1 VRLSD
6 FKTNEYASL
15 IGGAGFEPKEDN
27 PMLGFRGA
35 SRYAHPAYAEGF
47 ALECA
52 ALARVRGEMG
62 LTNLK
67 IMVPFC
73 RRAVEAEQVIAVMAQ
88 HGLKRVENGL
98 EIFVVCEIPNNVI
111 AIDAFAQLFDG
122 FSIGSNDLTQLT
134 LGVDRDSEIV
144 AFDFDER
151 DPGMLEMLR
160 LAVTGAKRNHRHVGI
175 CGEAPVNYPEIARF
189 LAGLGID
196 SISVNAASRLR
207 TLTVVH
213 EAGAG
218 GRKPAARRPIALAR
232 SAAMAATVTLT
243 MNPALD
249 IATATERVEPV
260 HKLRCTA
267 PRYDAGGG
275 INAARAVHALGGEA
289 LAIFPA
295 GGAAGEMI
303 RYLLDEEGVNYRA
316 VAIAGFTR
324 ESLAV
329 EERRSGNQ
337 YRFILPGPEI
347 GPADQER
354 CLDQLSAAAPQADY
368 IVASGSLPLGVPDDF
383 NARVA
388 ALAKR
393 HGKRLVLDTSGA
405 ALKQAGQGIY
415 LGIYLLKPSLREL
428 EELVGRE
435 VHGARDE
442 EAASQEVIAQGRAE
456 IVVLSLGACGALLVS
471 QEGRARVPA
480 IPVEARSTVGAGD
493 SMLAGILVGLTRGLQ
508 LAEAVHFGMAAGA
521 AALLGS
527 GTQLCRLPDVER
539 LSAQLSSTS

>member
-1 VRLSD
+1 
-6 FKTNEYASL
+6 
-15 IGGAGFEPKEDN
+15 
-27 PMLGFRGA
+27 
-35 SRYAHPAYAEGF
+35 
-47 ALECA
+47 
-52 ALARVRGEMG
+52 
-62 LTNLK
+62 
-67 IMVPFC
+67 
-73 RRAVEAEQVIAVMAQ
+73 
-88 HGLKRVENGL
+88 
-98 EIFVVCEIPNNVI
+98 
-111 AIDAFAQLFDG
+111 
-122 FSIGSNDLTQLT
+122 
-134 LGVDRDSEIV
+134 
-144 AFDFDER
+144 
-151 DPGMLEMLR
+151 
-160 LAVTGAKRNHRHVGI
+160 
-175 CGEAPVNYPEIARF
+175 
-189 LAGLGID
+189 
-196 SISVNAASRLR
+196 
-207 TLTVVH
+207 
-213 EAGAG
+213 
-218 GRKPAARRPIALAR
+218 
-232 SAAMAATVTLT
+232 MAAIVTLT

-275 INAARAVHALGGEA
+275 GINVARAVHALGGEA

-303 RYLLDEEGVNYRA
+303 RYLLDEEGVAYQA

-383 NARVA
+383 YARVA
-388 ALAKR
+388 TLAKR

-415 LGIYLLKPSLREL
+415 LLKPSLREL
-428 EELVGRE
+428 EQLVGRE

-442 EAASQEVIAQGRAE
+442 EAASREVIAQGRAE
-456 IVVLSLGACGALLVS
+456 IVVLSLGARGALLVS
-471 QEGRARVPA
+471 QGESARVPA

-493 SMLAGILVGLTRGLQ
+493 SMLAGILVGLTRGLP
-508 LAEAVHFGMAAGA
+508 LPEAAHFGMAAGA

-539 LSAQLSSTS
+539 LSAQLSSTPSRLAPGQAAPG